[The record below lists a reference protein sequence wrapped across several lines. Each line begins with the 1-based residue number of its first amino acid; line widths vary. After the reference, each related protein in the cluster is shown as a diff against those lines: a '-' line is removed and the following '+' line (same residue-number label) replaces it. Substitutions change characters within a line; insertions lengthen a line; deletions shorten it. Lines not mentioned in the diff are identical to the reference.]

1 VGTQD
6 SGTSWFGRATK
17 TIEGHCDVLPMDR
30 HHPTKECQAEQASR
44 LDGPG
49 AAFEKAPLYRGRIVV
64 AIDATTSRLW
74 YWQTARRLQDYLLD
88 RLPPD
93 APVALAVY
101 AFGLDSFTPFTTD
114 RTWLRA
120 RAAAIQCNGLR
131 ECLPA
136 VLRHTLKLG
145 SVDAV
150 INISDLTA
158 LCDQTAYQYA
168 RQLRGRGT
176 RVFILADPVQKS
188 TSYTYSAQQTYSR
201 IAAHTGGSLLPFAE
215 RTLPVLL
222 DQFNHGIPDR

>member
-6 SGTSWFGRATK
+6 SRTSWFGRAAK
-17 TIEGHCDVLPMDR
+17 TIEGYCDVLTKDG
-30 HHPTKECQAEQASR
+30 HHPAGKCTSR
-44 LDGPG
+44 LDRSGTG
-49 AAFEKAPLYRGRIVV
+49 FEKAPLYRGRIVV

-88 RLPPD
+88 RLPPG

-101 AFGLDSFTPFTTD
+101 ASGLDTFTPFITD

-120 RAAAIQCNGLR
+120 QAAAIQCNGLR

-158 LCDQTAYQYA
+158 VCDHTAYQHA
-168 RQLRGRGT
+168 QQLRTCGT

-201 IAAHTGGSLLPFAE
+201 IATHTGGSLLPFAA
-215 RTLPVLL
+215 RAMPALL
-222 DQFNHGIPDR
+222 NHFNHGIRHR